1 MEEEVFNLSLTVN
14 IQFRY
19 TEIEE
24 EEDKW
29 MMIHEWFIHFKI
41 STLLKFLEI
50 SLCGAYALAMA
61 SKVIWKWGGMT
72 ETHEEVWDGLR
83 EEWLL
88 INLQ

>member
-24 EEDKW
+24 EEDEW

-41 STLLKFLEI
+41 FPLLKFLEI
-50 SLCGAYALAMA
+50 SLWGAYALAMA
-61 SKVIWKWGGMT
+61 SKVTWKWGGIT
-72 ETHEEVWDGLR
+72 ETHAEVWDGLR